1 MEGEVQG
8 VKGKDKNVKTINEW
22 LDRDDLPEGYT
33 IMNAKFRRDF
43 NRLAKALSCQAKYL
57 YILGV
62 DMEARY
68 VTKMM
73 WSAKRQSSFCRSV
86 AASLREKRVEREH
99 IAIFQKTV
107 NRIERRLETIERITR
122 EDIHLTKYEP
132 FFMAEIYGKEL
143 KDIDFDDL
151 KETAD
156 AWISSHK
163 DEVEKHMKEIEP
175 ELERYEAFK
184 ARKRNSIKAEKDAK
198 RQKKKDETAYIKE
211 LRENAKKHKAEQK
224 RLDKSFEVYYK

>member
-1 MEGEVQG
+1 MNE
-8 VKGKDKNVKTINEW
+8 KNWKAIKTVNEW
-22 LDRDDLPEGYT
+22 LGREDLPEGYT
-33 IMNAKFRRDF
+33 LANAIFRREF
-43 NRLAKALSCQAKYL
+43 NRLRKALAQQTKFL

-68 VTKMM
+68 VAKMM
-73 WSAKRQSSFCRSV
+73 WSAKRQAQFCKAV
-86 AASLREKRVEREH
+86 AAELNKKRVEQEH

-122 EDIHLTKYEP
+122 EDIHITKYEP
-132 FFMAEIYGKEL
+132 FFKAEVYDKDIS
-143 KDIDFDDL
+143 DIDFDEL
-151 KETAD
+151 KDKAD

-184 ARKRNSIKAEKDAK
+184 DRKRNSIKAEKEAK
-198 RQKKKDETAYIKE
+198 RQKKKDENAYVKE
-211 LRENAKKHKAEQK
+211 LRENAKKHRAEQK

>member
-1 MEGEVQG
+1 MNE
-8 VKGKDKNVKTINEW
+8 KNWKAIKTVNEW
-22 LDRDDLPEGYT
+22 LNRDDLPEGYT
-33 IMNAKFRRDF
+33 LANAIFRREF
-43 NRLAKALSCQAKYL
+43 NRLRKALAQQTKFL

-68 VTKMM
+68 VAKMM
-73 WSAKRQSSFCRSV
+73 WSAKRQAQFCKAV
-86 AASLREKRVEREH
+86 AAELNKKRVEQEH

-132 FFMAEIYGKEL
+132 FFMAEIYGKDMKE
-143 KDIDFDDL
+143 IDFEDL
-151 KETAD
+151 KEMTD
-156 AWISSHK
+156 AWNEAHK
-163 DEVEKHMKEIEP
+163 DVVQKHMDDIQP

-198 RQKKKDETAYIKE
+198 QQKKKDETAYIKE
-211 LRENAKKHKAEQK
+211 LRENAKKHKAEQR